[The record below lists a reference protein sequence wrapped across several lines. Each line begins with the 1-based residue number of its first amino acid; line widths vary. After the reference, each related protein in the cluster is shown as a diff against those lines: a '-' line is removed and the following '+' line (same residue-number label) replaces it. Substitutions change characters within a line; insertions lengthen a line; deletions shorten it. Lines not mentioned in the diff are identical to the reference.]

1 MKTLILGILATF
13 ITLYSLVLG
22 LGFYNTTARYKEMEV
37 VLSQIIKEELEE
49 GFDHGN
55 VPDREANLVAAIQYR
70 MRSDSQVEIIVHAI
84 DYNRGVVSVTVRET
98 FTQLNG
104 KEKVLE
110 WKKTAIMDCKKTD
123 IVTNHG
129 YQYKELYGTNEN

>member
-1 MKTLILGILATF
+1 MKTLILGILASF

-22 LGFYNTTARYKEMEV
+22 RGFYNTNARYKEMEV

-55 VPDREANLVAAIQYR
+55 VPDRESKLVSAIQYR
-70 MRSDSQVEIIVHAI
+70 MGSDSKVEIIVHAI
-84 DYNRGVVSVTVRET
+84 DYNRGILSVTVRET
-98 FTQLNG
+98 FTQING
-104 KEKVLE
+104 KERTLE
-110 WKKTAIMDCKKTD
+110 WRKTAIMDCKKTD

-129 YQYKELYGTNEN
+129 HQYKELYGTNEN